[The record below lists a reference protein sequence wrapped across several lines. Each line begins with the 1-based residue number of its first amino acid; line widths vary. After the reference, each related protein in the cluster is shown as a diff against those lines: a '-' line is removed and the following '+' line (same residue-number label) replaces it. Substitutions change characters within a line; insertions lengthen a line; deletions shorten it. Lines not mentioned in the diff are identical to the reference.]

1 MASLLLR
8 QPITSLGSMPQQSFF
23 IFRGTMLADIRIIG
37 AIDEDTYEAFCI
49 KLDALEN
56 MPIKARPKS
65 VAVEIT
71 SDGGS
76 AYLALAFVDRMRLSP
91 MKFVTTG
98 VGRVASAATL
108 ILAAGDVRRLTQEA
122 WVMVHE
128 DSGEVEGTVSE
139 MEAQIKHLRSMENQ
153 WNSLLSQYSRNKS
166 KPAVFAELHKR
177 GDVNLSPT
185 ECVALGLVDE
195 II

>member
-1 MASLLLR
+1 
-8 QPITSLGSMPQQSFF
+8 
-23 IFRGTMLADIRIIG
+23 MLADIRIIG
-37 AIDEDTYEAFCI
+37 AIDEETYEAFCV

-56 MPIKARPKS
+56 ITGKNKPKT

-91 MKFVTTG
+91 LKFVTTG

-108 ILAAGDVRRLTQEA
+108 ILAAGDVRRLTEES

-139 MEAQIKHLRSMENQ
+139 MEAAIKHLRAMENQ

-177 GDVNLSPT
+177 GDVNLTPK
-185 ECVALGLVDE
+185 ECVDLGLVDE